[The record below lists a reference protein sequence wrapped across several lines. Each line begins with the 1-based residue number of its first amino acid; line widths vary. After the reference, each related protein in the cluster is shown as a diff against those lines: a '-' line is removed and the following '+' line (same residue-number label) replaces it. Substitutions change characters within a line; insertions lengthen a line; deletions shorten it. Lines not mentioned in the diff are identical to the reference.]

1 MYKSANPRLN
11 YMGGQ
16 NSQYATLHGSGNTNA
31 QNLNSQVPRTEGI
44 STLGLISIITMIIVF
59 GFIAYWGIICYP
71 LFFDRQRDY
80 DMMHSSSSHTTTP
93 TISGEFEKS
102 GNYSSRSTTPSH
114 CNE

>member
-1 MYKSANPRLN
+1 
-11 YMGGQ
+11 MGGQ
-16 NSQYATLHGSGNTNA
+16 NSQYATLHGSGNANV
-31 QNLNSQVPRTEGI
+31 QNLNNPQVPRTEGI
-44 STLGLISIITMIIVF
+44 STLGLISIITIIIVL

-71 LFFDRQRDY
+71 LFFHREREY
-80 DMMHSSSSHTTTP
+80 DMMHSSSTHTTP